1 MWNLLRSQ
9 ENMML
14 LHNTQIV
21 SPHRK
26 SISTLN
32 MDRTEGRFL
41 LAGSSDATLSIYDL
55 SPWGRE
61 PSHGAYQVGDYGHN
75 VQNQGGPPTAMSV
88 HKPVAQSSRGTS
100 NEPGHSASI
109 IRAEWYAFDTGAFV
123 SASSDGALVVW
134 DTEAM
139 QPVAQWQP
147 FPSSISSF
155 HLSQSIGPSESLLVV
170 ASKDD
175 AAIKLVDIRTGSA
188 SHTLTGHVRG
198 VTAVQWCPAATRGDD
213 TIHKTYT
220 NIGDVVLA
228 SGSLDGTVRL
238 WDIRKAGS
246 RATICILDQEE
257 ASPFPLRAFQSD
269 YRHLK
274 KKKQGMKG
282 PNSYQHVSAGGVSS
296 HSGPVTGISFTS
308 DGQSL
313 VSCGS
318 KRLQLWDL
326 RSRGHL
332 VTRHFAGSVQPPL
345 LVVDHHAWM
354 ACGNMTIGAF
364 SLEQGGPPYQ
374 ILEGHLGKVTA
385 LESSFDSQQLMSG
398 GADGMILMWGS
409 QRRRKGSIV
418 QTSPQRSQLH
428 R

>member
-1 MWNLLRSQ
+1 MSLLD
-9 ENMML
+9 NI
-14 LHNTQIV
+14 QIV

-41 LAGSSDATLSIYDL
+41 LAGSSDATISIYDL

-61 PSHGAYQVGDYGHN
+61 PSHGAHQVGNPY
-75 VQNQGGPPTAMSV
+75 NQGSCPTTMSV
-88 HKPVAQSSRGTS
+88 HKPVAQSSRSTS

-109 IRAEWYAFDTGAFV
+109 VRAEWYPFDTGAFV

-134 DTEAM
+134 DTQAM

-147 FPSSISSF
+147 FPNSISSF
-155 HLSQSIGPSESLLVV
+155 HLSQSTGPSESLLVV

-175 AAIKLVDIRTGSA
+175 ATIKLVDLRTGSA
-188 SHTLTGHVRG
+188 SHTLTGHSRG
-198 VTAVQWCPAATRGDD
+198 VTTVQWCPATTRGDD
-213 TIHKTYT
+213 SQYS
-220 NIGDVVLA
+220 NSYVGDVVLA
-228 SGSLDGTVRL
+228 SGSLDGTIRL

-246 RATICILDQEE
+246 RATICTLDQE
-257 ASPFPLRAFQSD
+257 ASSPFPLRAFQSD
-269 YRHLK
+269 YRHLRV
-274 KKKQGMKG
+274 KKQGIKG
-282 PNSYQHVSAGGVSS
+282 PNSYQHNNARGVSS
-296 HSGPVTGISFTS
+296 HSGPVTAISFTP
-308 DGQSL
+308 DGQFL

-332 VTRHFAGSVQPPL
+332 VTRHFDGSMQPPL
-345 LVVDHHAWM
+345 LVVDRHVWM

-374 ILEGHLGKVTA
+374 ILDGHLGKVTA
-385 LESSFDSQQLMSG
+385 LESSFDSQQLISG
-398 GADGMILMWGS
+398 GADGMILVWGS
-409 QRRRKGSIV
+409 QRRPKKPTL
-418 QTSPQRSQLH
+418 QTSPPRSRNLADNRNQF
-428 R
+428 RY